1 MTTQKTKS
9 TQSIPDDIKKMSFE
23 EALAALEE
31 IVTQLESG
39 DIALEESITIYTR
52 GNQLRAHCEAKLKN
66 AQAQIEKITGTN
78 AGGTNAKG
86 TNAEGTSTKST
97 DGKGTSAEGTSAKTK
112 LATEPFD
119 VD

>member
-1 MTTQKTKS
+1 
-9 TQSIPDDIKKMSFE
+9 MSFE
-23 EALAALEE
+23 EALAELEE

-66 AQAQIEKITGTN
+66 AQAQIEKITGT
-78 AGGTNAKG
+78 
-86 TNAEGTSTKST
+86 
-97 DGKGTSAEGTSAKTK
+97 SAKVTDKATSGKQK
-112 LATEPFD
+112 LGTTPFD

>member
-1 MTTQKTKS
+1 MTTQKMTTQKTKS

-23 EALAALEE
+23 EALAELEE

-66 AQAQIEKITGTN
+66 AQAQIEKITGTS
-78 AGGTNAKG
+78 AK
-86 TNAEGTSTKST
+86 ATSGKGT
-97 DGKGTSAEGTSAKTK
+97 DGKGTDGKQKLGTT
-112 LATEPFD
+112 PFD